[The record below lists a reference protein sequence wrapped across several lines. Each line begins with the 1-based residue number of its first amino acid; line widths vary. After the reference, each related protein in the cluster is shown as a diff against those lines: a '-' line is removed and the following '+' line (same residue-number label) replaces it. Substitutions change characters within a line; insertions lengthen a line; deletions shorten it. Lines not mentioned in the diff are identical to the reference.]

1 MAKLFKLL
9 SNNTFALNE
18 SVIKEETRK
27 MTRELAMRIASSLT
41 PQELQDMTDWLKE
54 LSFADVDADD
64 LDDIA
69 KEEPW
74 KIVMVVANSYDGGLS
89 AWWKDSINE
98 IDINVGDGGF
108 PEPDSNNRFGRFRMN
123 IPKNLESDPF
133 KDVSKQISQMRM
145 NKPKGP
151 ELRKERYMRIAA
163 NVDQAEF
170 EEMMHFVAT
179 TLWDDA
185 ESLGKDDSY
194 EDIYNEVK
202 QVERWEILMSID
214 NIYSYTGQDGLAKW
228 KKDHNSPWD
237 L

>member
-1 MAKLFKLL
+1 MAKLFENIGNNIFKL
-9 SNNTFALNE
+9 
-18 SVIKEETRK
+18 
-27 MTRELAMRIASSLT
+27 
-41 PQELQDMTDWLKE
+41 
-54 LSFADVDADD
+54 
-64 LDDIA
+64 
-69 KEEPW
+69 
-74 KIVMVVANSYDGGLS
+74 
-89 AWWKDSINE
+89 NE
-98 IDINVGDGGF
+98 IDFNRGDDTT
-108 PEPDSNNRFGRFRMN
+108 PD
-123 IPKNLESDPF
+123 PDPF
-133 KDVSKQISQMRM
+133 KDISKQISQLRM
-145 NKPKGP
+145 IKPKGK

-228 KKDHNSPWD
+228 KTDHDSPWD

>member
-98 IDINVGDGGF
+98 IDLG
-108 PEPDSNNRFGRFRMN
+108 PDDFQ
-123 IPKNLESDPF
+123 IPRPPPS
-133 KDVSKQISQMRM
+133 
-145 NKPKGP
+145 
-151 ELRKERYMRIAA
+151 
-163 NVDQAEF
+163 
-170 EEMMHFVAT
+170 T
-179 TLWDDA
+179 TP
-185 ESLGKDDSY
+185 SS
-194 EDIYNEVK
+194 
-202 QVERWEILMSID
+202 
-214 NIYSYTGQDGLAKW
+214 
-228 KKDHNSPWD
+228 
-237 L
+237 